1 FIIYGRANGYQ
12 GEKDSSR
19 DRGEHLMRK
28 RGRPPF
34 GNAYALGYVEA
45 SRLVSDRIYSK
56 QTTCHVWMLANGDL
70 IVREATETRFSHP
83 GDEHLIGTYLAR
95 TPSQLIAD
103 DLLATIHDRAG
114 VAA

>member
-1 FIIYGRANGYQ
+1 RRDQDESAEGR
-12 GEKDSSR
+12 R
-19 DRGEHLMRK
+19 MRG

-56 QTTCHVWMLANGDL
+56 QTTCHGWMLANGDL
-70 IVREATETRFSHP
+70 IVRESTETRFSNP
-83 GDEHLIGTYLAR
+83 GDEYLIGTYLAR

-103 DLLATIHDRAG
+103 DLIATIHDRAG
-114 VAA
+114 ATHADP